1 MANVVLGIWNSN
13 QFQRINVDNVNLE
26 SKVEVLKTQATKL
39 LNASSDFGKYKFVY
53 CVVMSTTTPLS
64 FVVELAFCGV
74 ILEDDSTLASYGVT
88 PGVTI
93 HVLEKPN
100 VTTAKETKKMS
111 EVEVQQLVSAFRT
124 FTLSSGYRTALQRL
138 YRQDIL
144 DKIIADI
151 PELSSDPAA
160 LAIIQDPELIIHMAD
175 PDTVRKVA
183 EEHPVLI
190 DAANYIITRVQDEPA
205 NISPNQPTTSTGYSY
220 SLEALSDDD
229 DMDSNSDT
237 NVSPHPLTR
246 NSSYNAITA
255 AQLAAAIANATNT
268 HFNTN
273 SAGMPST
280 PTTANVIT
288 NEMFSNAIQQAF
300 AFGGSSNGGASPAI
314 SSVPIRSAEENLEG
328 IMRRLQP
335 QLQQMHEMGLLN
347 DAVNVRALQATSGD
361 VNAAIELVFNGTVD

>member
-1 MANVVLGIWNSN
+1 MAASVVLGIWNSN
-13 QFQRINVDNVNLE
+13 QFQRIKIENVDLE
-26 SKVEVLKTQATKL
+26 SKVEILKMQAIKL
-39 LNASSDFGKYKFVY
+39 LNN
-53 CVVMSTTTPLS
+53 STNI
-64 FVVELAFCGV
+64 ELAFCGV
-74 ILEDDSTLASYGVT
+74 ILENENTLSSYGVT

-93 HVLEKPN
+93 HVLEKPKPKK
-100 VTTAKETKKMS
+100 TQETKKMT

-144 DKIIADI
+144 DKIVTDI
-151 PELSSDPAA
+151 PGLSDDPAA
-160 LAIIQDPELIIHMAD
+160 VAIIQDPELIIHMAD

-190 DAANYIITRVQDEPA
+190 EASNYIISRVQDEQA
-205 NISPNQPTTSTGYSY
+205 NVSPNQPTTSTGYSY

-237 NVSPHPLTR
+237 NVSQHPLTR

-268 HFNTN
+268 QFNTN

-280 PTTANVIT
+280 PTSNNFIT
-288 NEMFSNAIQQAF
+288 NEMFTNAIQQAF
-300 AFGGSSNGGASPAI
+300 AFGGSNNAGLSPALP
-314 SSVPIRSAEENLEG
+314 SRNDEESLDS
-328 IMRRLQP
+328 ITRRLQP
-335 QLQQMHEMGLLN
+335 QLQQMHEMGFVN
-347 DAVNVRALQATSGD
+347 DSVNIRALQATSGD
-361 VNAAIELVFNGTVD
+361 VNAAVELVFNGVID